1 MASFKAKF
9 QYFRSYLRKTT
20 GGGGLWAPPPSGA
33 RVKDL
38 KTKYQLFL
46 TRYLIIKTTRFD
58 DVLLCSISVNSR

>member
-20 GGGGLWAPPPSGA
+20 GGALWAPPPSGA

-38 KTKYQLFL
+38 KTKISTFL